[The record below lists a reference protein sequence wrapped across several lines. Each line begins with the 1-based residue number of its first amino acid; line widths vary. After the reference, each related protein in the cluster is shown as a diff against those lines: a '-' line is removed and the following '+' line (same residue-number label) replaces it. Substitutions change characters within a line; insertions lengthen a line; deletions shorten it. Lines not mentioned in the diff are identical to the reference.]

1 MGQDDRLRDIRQGQF
16 PFQQRGGGSIGGHAG
31 HDFKTDPERIE
42 PPDLFADG
50 AIQRRITRMD
60 ARHIISGGVRG
71 LDMANNLVEGHR
83 RGVEQQRIVGRMGD
97 HGFRH
102 Q

>member
-1 MGQDDRLRDIRQGQF
+1 
-16 PFQQRGGGSIGGHAG
+16 
-31 HDFKTDPERIE
+31 
-42 PPDLFADG
+42 
-50 AIQRRITRMD
+50 MD
-60 ARHIISGGVRG
+60 ARHIMSGGMRG

-102 Q
+102 QRAGIQTDRAAGDDVAPADCQQIRITRPRAYKPNRHLVFSSSLACLPA